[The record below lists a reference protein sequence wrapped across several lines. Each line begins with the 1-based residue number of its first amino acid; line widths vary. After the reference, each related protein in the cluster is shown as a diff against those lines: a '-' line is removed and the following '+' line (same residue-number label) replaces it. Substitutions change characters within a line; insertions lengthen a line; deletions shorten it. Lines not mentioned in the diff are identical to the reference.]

1 MTQTKLGTVVVLQDK
16 AAVAQKAADDVVADL
31 NAVIAANGSVS
42 WGLAGGSLPPL
53 AYGILADT
61 ASDKVDWT
69 KVNFIDSD
77 ERLAPFASEDSNW
90 GIFKRAFLDKVP
102 QAGGQIAPPAT
113 DVEVEGAETKAEAI
127 AQAYEQEL
135 TAKLPKTEQ
144 GAPRL
149 DVVWVGMGPDGHTL
163 SLFPGHPSSTQP
175 TDRLVA
181 PTYDSPKPP
190 PTRIT
195 LTFKAL
201 QGVKKLVVIMAGDDK
216 ADKIKEAFDNADS
229 DDILPVGRAARTV
242 LQSGG
247 EVVWLLDEAAAAKL
261 QLQ

>member
-1 MTQTKLGTVVVLQDK
+1 MADLGQVIVEKDK
-16 AAVAQKAADDVVADL
+16 QALAQKAADQVVADL
-31 NAVIAANGSVS
+31 NEVIARNGSVS

-69 KVNFIDSD
+69 KVNFVDSD
-77 ERLAPFASEDSNW
+77 ERLTPFVSEDSNW

-113 DVEVEGAETKAEAI
+113 DVKVEGAETKADAT

-135 TAKLPKTEQ
+135 VSKLPQTEQ
-144 GAPRL
+144 GVPRL

-163 SLFPGHPSSTQP
+163 SLFPNHPSSTEP
-175 TDRLVA
+175 TGRLVA

-190 PTRIT
+190 ATRIT

-201 QGVKKLVVIMAGDDK
+201 TGVQKLVIIAAGEDK
-216 ADKIKEAFDNADS
+216 ADNVKEAFDNPES
-229 DDILPVGRAARTV
+229 LPIGRAARTV
-242 LQSGG
+242 LQAGG
-247 EVVWLLDEAAAAKL
+247 QVVWMLDEAAAAKL
-261 QLQ
+261 